1 MSVEGAE
8 GQVAFE
14 SDFGD
19 LALVTSGAE
28 ASFAALLHARGSSE
42 SHSLGVLR
50 RGLAPTRAVRVWRAA
65 ACCCEPR
72 TSLLPPGCGSR
83 PWVTDR
89 SITMPKATWTSGG
102 AASVTCADAG
112 PIALLAIRGDR
123 AGIVNAEH
131 ASEIARA
138 IAIF

>member
-1 MSVEGAE
+1 LRPPRRARILSVEGAKAV
-8 GQVAFE
+8 QIE

-19 LALVTSGAE
+19 LALVTSGA
-28 ASFAALLHARGSSE
+28 SFSALLYARGSSE
-42 SHSLGVLR
+42 SYSLGVLR

-72 TSLLPPGCGSR
+72 ASLLPPGCGSR

-123 AGIVNAEH
+123 AGM
-131 ASEIARA
+131 
-138 IAIF
+138 